1 MKDDAKIYKRDL
13 KEWYKNIKA
22 SRCCEICN
30 SNRHKEFHHMH
41 PYNKKG
47 SISEMVH
54 NAYPKEVII
63 EEMNKCLLVCRK
75 CHRNIHSKNK
85 KNSRQH

>member
-1 MKDDAKIYKRDL
+1 
-13 KEWYKNIKA
+13 
-22 SRCCEICN
+22 
-30 SNRHKEFHHMH
+30 MH

-63 EEMNKCLLVCRK
+63 EEMNKCLLICRK
-75 CHRNIHSKNK
+75 CHRTIHAKNK
-85 KNSRQH
+85 KKSRHH